1 MLRRKLQEKDDQLN
15 CILAQHAKDLQKAQN
30 SCTQL
35 HQLNKQ
41 LETNLSMSET
51 RLSELQK
58 QYNELLASAGF
69 AESQLKDAIKDVG
82 KHIIFIFCFWNF
94 LIFAMD
100 KSVTISWISGS
111 SEPFRRKFHPKRSMH
126 NRIIRSHLG
135 YSIVWNSVAM
145 YHKTPCSDMVTTSGK
160 VVF

>member
-82 KHIIFIFCFWNF
+82 KHIIFIFCF
-94 LIFAMD
+94 
-100 KSVTISWISGS
+100 
-111 SEPFRRKFHPKRSMH
+111 
-126 NRIIRSHLG
+126 
-135 YSIVWNSVAM
+135 
-145 YHKTPCSDMVTTSGK
+145 
-160 VVF
+160 